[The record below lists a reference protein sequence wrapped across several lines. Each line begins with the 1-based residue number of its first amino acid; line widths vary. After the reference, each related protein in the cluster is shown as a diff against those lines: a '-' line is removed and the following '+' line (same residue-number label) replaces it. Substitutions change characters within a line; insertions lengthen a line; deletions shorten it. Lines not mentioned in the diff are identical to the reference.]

1 MATYRLV
8 GTFNGWNVS
17 DDAYALTHVKDNCYK
32 IVWENVEANTEFK
45 IAKDGS
51 WDFAVGGSR
60 VDHNTGTANTEGS
73 DNIKILESY
82 DKLTVYFFE
91 SANT

>member
-8 GTFNGWNVS
+8 GTFNGWNVA

-51 WDFAVGGSR
+51 
-60 VDHNTGTANTEGS
+60 
-73 DNIKILESY
+73 
-82 DKLTVYFFE
+82 
-91 SANT
+91 